1 MAPDGPV
8 SPGGADYRRRHLV
21 PRSGGAVTAA
31 AARLDP
37 YGPCDCVAA
46 AVVVAVCC
54 AGAGFVAAVVG
65 SRIHCIVLVVG
76 MCLVLVVAVVGLLI
90 VVVVVGLVD
99 LVGCF
104 AAVGLDSIAG
114 LGSTL
119 YWTAAVVDCWR
130 DDEAAEAEAHVEQRH
145 SPDPAAAAGSAV
157 AAGAL
162 I

>member
-8 SPGGADYRRRHLV
+8 NPGGADYRHLHLV

-37 YGPCDCVAA
+37 CGSCDCVAA
-46 AVVVAVCC
+46 AVVAVCC

-65 SRIHCIVLVVG
+65 SRIHCIALIVG

-90 VVVVVGLVD
+90 VVVVGLVG

-104 AAVGLDSIAG
+104 AAVGLDSTAG

-119 YWTAAVVDCWR
+119 FFIYINV
-130 DDEAAEAEAHVEQRH
+130 
-145 SPDPAAAAGSAV
+145 
-157 AAGAL
+157 L
-162 I
+162 LLF

>member
-1 MAPDGPV
+1 MEPDGPV
-8 SPGGADYRRRHLV
+8 SPGGADYRRPHLV

-31 AARLDP
+31 AVRLDP
-37 YGPCDCVAA
+37 CGPCDCVAA

-54 AGAGFVAAVVG
+54 AGAGFVAAVAG
-65 SRIHCIVLVVG
+65 SRIHCIALVVG

-90 VVVVVGLVD
+90 VVVVDLVG

-119 YWTAAVVDCWR
+119 FFIYINV
-130 DDEAAEAEAHVEQRH
+130 
-145 SPDPAAAAGSAV
+145 
-157 AAGAL
+157 L
-162 I
+162 ILLF